1 MDRFEQDEMRNL
13 VFSKYAATFTKFL
26 KAAKSDTKPAKQSS
40 VQGVKKQSS
49 KKFTYSFE

>member
-26 KAAKSDTKPAKQSS
+26 KAAKSDTVTNKLI
-40 VQGVKKQSS
+40 
-49 KKFTYSFE
+49 FYSFIHHFILQ